1 MNGRRNIFTLKLD
14 GIPAHPSTNQVQCQ
28 VTPFT
33 ECHKSLRHAANL
45 LMANSIDSSQ
55 MSFVVFQ

>member
-1 MNGRRNIFTLKLD
+1 MVYCKTFVSLNLD